1 MLIIRKIEGSTLMKK
16 MILKEYGSVDI
27 MKMADVEIPSPSAQ
41 QLVIKTA
48 VIGVNDPDIVIR
60 QAGPAPTMPKDT
72 FPPLPHSLDEDFSGV
87 VTAIGEAVT
96 RFKVVDHV
104 VVFSNMKTYMVYILD
119 AQLLEHMFTL
129 QERPRR
135 ATI

>member
-1 MLIIRKIEGSTLMKK
+1 MKK

-72 FPPLPHSLDEDFSGV
+72 FPLLPHSLDEDFSGV

-104 VVFSNMKTYMVYILD
+104 VVFSNMNTYMVYILD

>member
-60 QAGPAPTMPKDT
+60 QAGPAPTMPKDW
-72 FPPLPHSLDEDFSGV
+72 
-87 VTAIGEAVT
+87 
-96 RFKVVDHV
+96 
-104 VVFSNMKTYMVYILD
+104 MKIFLV
-119 AQLLEHMFTL
+119 
-129 QERPRR
+129 
-135 ATI
+135 